1 VIKWMISSIHPRIFR
16 AFCFFCSFIFLK
28 GFKG

>member
-1 VIKWMISSIHPRIFR
+1 MISSIHPRIFK